1 MSRKQHALMLIK
13 PPGSAKLRFVARE
26 ERPPNR
32 RAFRRY
38 IEVGEGS
45 ADGSTFLTFHADV
58 LSTGNCQ
65 LTKSTD
71 ETR

>member
-1 MSRKQHALMLIK
+1 VSRKQHALMLIK
-13 PPGSAKLRFVARE
+13 PPGSAKE
-26 ERPPNR
+26 WPPNR
-32 RAFRRY
+32 HAFRRY
-38 IEVGEGS
+38 VEVGEGS
-45 ADGSTFLTFHADV
+45 AARSTCLTSHADV